1 MFGSIKDTITLNNG
15 IEMPRLG
22 LGCYKSKGTEG
33 YNAVRW
39 ALEADYSMIDTAVR
53 YENEAEVGR
62 AVRDSGKKRE
72 DIFIVSK
79 LWPTQFSNPERGI
92 DYSLHKLNMD
102 YMDLYLLHWPGTN
115 ETARL
120 HAWEALLNAQ
130 EKKKIRAAGV
140 SNFTIAQIQQLI
152 DQFGIIPAVNQV
164 ELHPWYPQEEMR
176 AFCTQRNIAL
186 EAWGPIFRGHIGEV
200 PLMADLGKQYG
211 KSPVQTAIRW
221 HIQKGNIVIPK
232 SVNQARIQQNC
243 NIFDFALSPDDMQK
257 INALACGRHFG
268 IDAETYSGDDFTV
281 SYKN

>member
-15 IEMPRLG
+15 TKMPRFG
-22 LGCYKSKGTEG
+22 LGCYKAKGTES

-39 ALEADYSMIDTAVR
+39 ALEAGYPMIDTAVR
-53 YENEAEVGR
+53 YENETEIGL
-62 AVRDSGKKRE
+62 AVRDSGKNRA

-79 LWPTQFSNPERGI
+79 LWPTQFNNPERGI

-120 HAWEALLNAQ
+120 RAWEALLNAQ

-140 SNFTIAQIQQLI
+140 SNFSIAQIQQLI
-152 DQFGIIPAVNQV
+152 EQFGIAPAVNQV

-176 AFCTQRNIAL
+176 TFCAHHNIAL
-186 EAWGPIFRGHIGEV
+186 EAWGPIFRGHIDEV
-200 PLMADLGKQYG
+200 PLMADLGKQHG
-211 KSPVQTAIRW
+211 KSPVQTTIRW

-232 SVNQARIQQNC
+232 SVNQTRIQQNC

-257 INALACGRHFG
+257 INTLACGRHFG

-281 SYKN
+281 SYNN